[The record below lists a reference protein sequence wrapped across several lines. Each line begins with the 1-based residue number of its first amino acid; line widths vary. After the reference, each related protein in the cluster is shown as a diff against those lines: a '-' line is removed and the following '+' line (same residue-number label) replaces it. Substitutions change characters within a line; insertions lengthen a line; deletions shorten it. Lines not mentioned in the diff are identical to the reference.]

1 MLSCMCNVHVYV
13 CFEYVCVHACE
24 CMHVCAC
31 VGPGVIWGLSLA
43 ALSSYSLKQDLSV
56 EPQVH

>member
-1 MLSCMCNVHVYV
+1 MCNVHVYV